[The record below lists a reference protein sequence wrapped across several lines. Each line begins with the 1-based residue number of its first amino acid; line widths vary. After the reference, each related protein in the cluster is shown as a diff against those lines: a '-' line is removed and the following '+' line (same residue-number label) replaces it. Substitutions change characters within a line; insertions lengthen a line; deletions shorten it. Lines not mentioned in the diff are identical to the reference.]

1 MRFSS
6 TVEAWK
12 GRFYKLRKRYKRLRR
27 ESHKLKRNSC
37 DENIVYVSDDSQN
50 DQDITTDDKADG
62 ASDDMGSPQK
72 SMPDDRKNNSS
83 PLPKDDFPN
92 VCATNVDKCT
102 RTDSKID
109 SCISSDSLQ
118 TDHSDLM
125 SLKHSHE
132 NPTTDHNDMQVK
144 ELKVDTN
151 DNKEGIENGDEL
163 TLSWKRA
170 NHSSL
175 HGGHSSK
182 VRYLDNNNNDKALSI
197 NKSIHEFFKPR
208 TTSNIRSISS
218 RRSKRQEI
226 DSSMGLPRMKR
237 SKEES
242 KKPAIEADSSLK
254 LVESDIEAEN
264 FIDTKCINA
273 ADEFNLERKTCNA
286 QKDTLCLENR
296 VKHDPRISKD
306 DMKLANIREKINV
319 GKKPIGT
326 STASYDSRKERKLS
340 GTREKMDTSHDVV
353 YWRSNEA
360 VGLPS
365 SASTPMVNVEDSQN
379 CQP

>member
-1 MRFSS
+1 
-6 TVEAWK
+6 
-12 GRFYKLRKRYKRLRR
+12 
-27 ESHKLKRNSC
+27 
-37 DENIVYVSDDSQN
+37 
-50 DQDITTDDKADG
+50 
-62 ASDDMGSPQK
+62 
-72 SMPDDRKNNSS
+72 MPDDRKNNSS
-83 PLPKDDFPN
+83 PLPKDDFPS

-102 RTDSKID
+102 KTDSKID

-118 TDHSDLM
+118 TDHSDIM
-125 SLKHSHE
+125 SLTHSHE

-144 ELKVDTN
+144 ELKFDTN

-163 TLSWKRA
+163 SLSWKRA
-170 NHSSL
+170 NHSSI

-218 RRSKRQEI
+218 RRSKRQEM

-306 DMKLANIREKINV
+306 DMKLANIREKMNL

-326 STASYDSRKERKLS
+326 STASHVSRKER
-340 GTREKMDTSHDVV
+340 
-353 YWRSNEA
+353 
-360 VGLPS
+360 
-365 SASTPMVNVEDSQN
+365 
-379 CQP
+379 